1 MSGNLVDPLRN
12 IAEGELSA
20 LGASFVLILI
30 CMTLLGASVDRL
42 NIFIHWHFL
51 LPPFQNGTAL

>member
-30 CMTLLGASVDRL
+30 SMLLLGASVDR
-42 NIFIHWHFL
+42 HFREFKL
-51 LPPFQNGTAL
+51 ILTKNPV